1 MRTSRLNL
9 PVVFLLAFICA
20 LTPTFTEAAQ
30 KLSEPPVPAVP
41 QPAPNI
47 PRLTAADL
55 RPSFYNA
62 GEFSVDAFASGSFK
76 SLESFGR
83 VEYGGGIGG
92 NWFPFRTAGIGIE
105 ARTEDVAHSVVD
117 DLSGKLLARLPW
129 NRFAL
134 NFGIG
139 GNFNFERDDWA
150 VFAEAGPEFR
160 FTRNVGVFATLRG
173 VRPIDGHDREHLLAL
188 AGLRL
193 AFGK

>member
-1 MRTSRLNL
+1 MKSRLNL
-9 PVVFLLAFICA
+9 LVLFLLAFIFSVT
-20 LTPTFTEAAQ
+20 LTLTGAEK

-41 QPAPNI
+41 QAAPNI
-47 PRLTAADL
+47 PRLTTQDL
-55 RPSFYNA
+55 RPSYYNA
-62 GEFSVDAFASGSFK
+62 GEFSVDAFASGQFT

-92 NWFPFRTAGIGIE
+92 NWFPFRTAGLGIE
-105 ARTEDVAHSVVD
+105 ARTEDTAHSFFD
-117 DLSGKLLARLPW
+117 DVAGKLLARLPW
-129 NRFAL
+129 DRFAL

-160 FTRNVGVFATLRG
+160 FSPTAGLFATVRG
-173 VRPIDGHDREHLLAL
+173 VHPIAGHDGEHVLVL
-188 AGLRL
+188 AGLRV